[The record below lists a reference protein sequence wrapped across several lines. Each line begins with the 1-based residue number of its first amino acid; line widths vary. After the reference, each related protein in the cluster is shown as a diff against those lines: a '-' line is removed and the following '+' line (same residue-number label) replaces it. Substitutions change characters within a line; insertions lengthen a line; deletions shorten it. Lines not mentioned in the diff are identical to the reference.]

1 MKNIFEGLIFINGF
15 VYKSKTSRALLR
27 DLAGNSYYDKPL
39 ASSLCFVIDIIVIHF
54 CGFPFFLFAFMT
66 SIPEEL
72 LDQVDYLQRFHLS
85 TRVTLMIN
93 GPSRLLIKSNQK
105 LLINIFKPR
114 ICSISSFNSI
124 KSLGIPKAVS
134 KQVSVDDIWGLH
146 VFPSLVICLSA
157 RNQLIWL
164 LRNVFAIKKAF
175 LARRK
180 C

>member
-93 GPSRLLIKSNQK
+93 GPSRLLIKSKAINKYFQASNLFNFEFQFNQIIRNPK
-105 LLINIFKPR
+105 
-114 ICSISSFNSI
+114 SSFETSFCRRYLRFACFPITCN
-124 KSLGIPKAVS
+124 LS
-134 KQVSVDDIWGLH
+134 KCTKPANLTFTKRFRH
-146 VFPSLVICLSA
+146 
-157 RNQLIWL
+157 
-164 LRNVFAIKKAF
+164 
-175 LARRK
+175 
-180 C
+180 